1 MGQKS
6 TKTTRTTVE
15 DLGTAWIIEHKVAAL
30 LLLALLLALA
40 FGCGVLAQESQLHH
54 AGLF

>member
-15 DLGTAWIIEHKVAAL
+15 DLGTAWIIEHPYWWLGV
-30 LLLALLLALA
+30 A
-40 FGCGVLAQESQLHH
+40 FGVGLVCGVVLMELQLAH
-54 AGLF
+54 AGLL